1 MRFLNDIWKLLLS
14 VGLLVILR
22 LIWLNC
28 IDSHYINY
36 LMPALE
42 LTVLKVVFGF
52 SECLPDFSSI
62 HAAAV
67 DFEYVLVMKWSIVY

>member
-1 MRFLNDIWKLLLS
+1 MAQL
-14 VGLLVILR
+14 
-22 LIWLNC
+22 
-28 IDSHYINY
+28 DSHYINY

-62 HAAAV
+62 HADAV

>member
-1 MRFLNDIWKLLLS
+1 M
-14 VGLLVILR
+14 ILR

-52 SECLPDFSSI
+52 SECLPDFSTI
-62 HAAAV
+62 HADAV
-67 DFEYVLVMKWSIVY
+67 DSECLGYEMVHCILMQPVSTVDSHEVLPK